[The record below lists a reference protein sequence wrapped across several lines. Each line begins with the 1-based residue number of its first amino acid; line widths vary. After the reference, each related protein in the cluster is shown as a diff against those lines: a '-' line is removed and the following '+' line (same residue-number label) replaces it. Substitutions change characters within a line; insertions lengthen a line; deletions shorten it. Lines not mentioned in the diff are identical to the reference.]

1 MCFASEI
8 TYEGKCAEIAC
19 KTFNPNQRQKDEL
32 IGYTKAVTN
41 LLHLRKFATLIC
53 DTRRLFIEKCGERRL
68 KSGGGDF

>member
-1 MCFASEI
+1 MKANVQKLRV
-8 TYEGKCAEIAC
+8 TLLTRK
-19 KTFNPNQRQKDEL
+19 QRQKDEL

-53 DTRRLFIEKCGERRL
+53 DTRRLFIEKCGGRRL